1 MTNKLILL
9 GLFVFA
15 MFMMSFRYD
24 KKKKVLFFGDS
35 ITQAGVNPG
44 GYIRLM
50 DTMIQKEGLSDKYEL
65 IGAGIGGNKIYD
77 LYLRLETDVLQKSPD
92 IVVIYIGVND
102 VWHKMTGGTGT
113 DYDKFGKFYDAVV
126 KKIQAGGSKVILAT
140 PAAIGERT
148 DHSNQQDGDL
158 NLYCNWIRKYAA
170 DNSLALVD
178 LRAGLIDYNLKHNP
192 DNNEKGILT
201 SDRVHLNPTGQQFVA
216 EAMWASIKKVSEK

>member
-9 GLFVFA
+9 ALFVCA
-15 MFMMSFRYD
+15 MILMSYKYD
-24 KKKKVLFFGDS
+24 KKKKVVFFGDS

-44 GYIRLM
+44 GYIRLI
-50 DTMIQKEGLSDKYEL
+50 DTIIQKEGLTNNYEL
-65 IGAGIGGNKIYD
+65 LGAGIGGNKIYD
-77 LYLRLETDVLQKSPD
+77 LYLRLETDVLEKNPD

-126 KKIQAGGSKVILAT
+126 KKIKAGGAKIILAT

-148 DHSNQQDGDL
+148 DHTNQQDGDL

-170 DNSLALVD
+170 DNGLQLVD
-178 LRAGLIDYNLKHNP
+178 LRAGLLDYNLKNNP
-192 DNNEKGILT
+192 KNEERGILT
-201 SDRVHLNPTGQQFVA
+201 SDRVHLNQAGQKFVA
-216 EAMWASIKKVSEK
+216 ESMWNEIKKIK

>member
-9 GLFVFA
+9 ALFVCA
-15 MFMMSFRYD
+15 MILMSYRND

-44 GYIRLM
+44 GYIRLI
-50 DTMIQKEGLSDKYEL
+50 DTIIQKEGLTNNYEL

-77 LYLRLETDVLQKSPD
+77 LYLRLETDVLEKSPD
-92 IVVIYIGVND
+92 IVIIYIGVND

-126 KKIQAGGSKVILAT
+126 KKIIASGAKIILAT

-148 DHSNQQDGDL
+148 DYSNQQDGDL
-158 NLYCNWIRKYAA
+158 NLYCNWIKKYAA
-170 DNSLALVD
+170 DNALQLVD
-178 LRAGLIDYNLKHNP
+178 LRAGLIEYNLKNNP
-192 DNNEKGILT
+192 ENKEKGILT

-216 EAMWASIKKVSEK
+216 DAMWNEIKKIK